1 MNVDDYAAL
10 RLLIREEEGLRLKP
24 YTDTAG
30 RLTIGFGRNLTDVG
44 ISQAEASDLLEADLT
59 RAVNDVQQAFS
70 FFAALDGVRQIVLAD
85 MCFNMG
91 IVRLKTFAKMLA
103 FVETGKFLEAAQEML
118 RSQWADQV
126 GARATRLA
134 SAMNSGELK

>member
-30 RLTIGFGRNLTDVG
+30 RLTIGYGRNLTDVG
-44 ISQAEASDLLEADLT
+44 ISQLEASDLLEADLT
-59 RAVNDVQQAFS
+59 RAVTDLNQEFPFVMK
-70 FFAALDGVRQIVLAD
+70 LDGVRQIVLTD
-85 MCFNMG
+85 MAFNLG
-91 IVRLKTFAKMLA
+91 IARLKTFVKMLA
-103 FVETGKFLEAAQEML
+103 FVQAGKFYEAAQEML
-118 RSQWADQV
+118 SSQWADQV

-134 SAMNSGELK
+134 SAMASGELK

>member
-10 RLLIREEEGLRLKP
+10 RLLIRDEEGLRLKP

-30 RLTIGFGRNLTDVG
+30 RLTIGYGRNLTDVG
-44 ISQAEASDLLEADLT
+44 ISQLEASDLLENDLT
-59 RAVNDVQQAFS
+59 RAVNDVQQALP
-70 FFAALDGVRQIVLAD
+70 FFAMLDGVRQIVLVD

-91 IVRLKTFAKMLA
+91 IARLKTFVKMLA
-103 FVETGKFLEAAQEML
+103 FVQAGKFFEAAQEML
-118 RSQWADQV
+118 NSQWADQV

-134 SAMNSGELK
+134 SAMASGEIK

>member
-10 RLLIREEEGLRLKP
+10 RLLIREEEGLRLRP

-30 RLTIGFGRNLTDVG
+30 RLTIGYGRNLTDVG
-44 ISQAEASDLLEADLT
+44 ISQLEASDLLENDLT
-59 RAVNDVQQAFS
+59 RAVNDVQQALP
-70 FFAALDGVRQIVLAD
+70 FFVMLDGVRQIVLVD

-91 IVRLKTFAKMLA
+91 IARLKTFVKMLA
-103 FVETGKFLEAAQEML
+103 FVKAGNFFEAAQEML
-118 RSQWADQV
+118 NSQWADQV

-134 SAMNSGELK
+134 SAMASGEIK